1 MDRGGTFTDV
11 IGRSPEGRVVVRKV
25 LSERA
30 GRGRDAVVQGIRD
43 AAGLVDGDP
52 LPAIEVV
59 KLGTTVATNALLER
73 TGTPTV
79 VVVTEGHADGLRI
92 GYQNRPDLF
101 ARHVVLPAPLYAR
114 VVEAPERVGAD
125 GRVLRPLDA
134 EAVRAGLEAAYAAGC
149 RSCAVALLHSV
160 LDGAHEDRVG
170 EIAADVGFEHV
181 SLSHRVS
188 PLVKWVRRGDTAVV
202 DAYVGPALGRYVRE
216 VRRELGE
223 ATPLLCM
230 QSNGGLVAA
239 PGFRGKDALLS
250 GPAGGVVGAVAACRA
265 EGIERLVAFDMGGT
279 STDVAHFA
287 GRFERAD
294 EAEVAG
300 VRVRVPML
308 AVETVA
314 AGGGSVCRVVA
325 GRAQVG
331 PDSAGA
337 DPGPA
342 AYGRGGPATVTD
354 CSVVLGKLP
363 PDAVPPVF
371 GESGTAPLDADA
383 ARAALEALRPD
394 PPPRPP
400 SDGEAEPG
408 GGAVEALAE
417 GLLTVAVENMA
428 HAIRAVSL
436 ERGRSL
442 EDVALCA
449 FGGAGGQHACR
460 LADALG
466 IGTVVVHPLAGV
478 LSAYGIGVADVRA
491 VRERSV
497 ERDLDADTVAA
508 VAYALG
514 DLETEA
520 RAHLVESG
528 TARPDD
534 AVDVYRTVRLRYAG
548 ADAALA
554 VPFAGGPHPGEA
566 TDLRAAFEAE
576 HRRRYGFAQPGR
588 PVTVAVA
595 SVEVVRP
602 GEAPDLPAPP
612 SAGGEPEREVQVY
625 TGGRWRAAPL
635 WRRPAL
641 APGAEVVGP
650 AIVAEET
657 GTTVVEPGWRAAVS
671 PTGTLLLTRDADA
684 GGAAAVPKAVQ
695 LEVFANRFKAI
706 AEQMG
711 VALQQTAHSVNI
723 RERLDFSCAVFDG
736 EGALVANAPHIP
748 VHLGSMG
755 ESVRAVIERFGG
767 EMADGDAFVLNDPYA
782 GGTHLPDLTVVTPV
796 FVSHTARDLPPPPG
810 EGRGGGRASS
820 AVPGGGPAAPLP
832 ASPRWGEET
841 QAPISN
847 GPSEGG
853 AAPSFFVA
861 ARGHHADVGGTTP
874 GSVPPDSTRIEDEG
888 VLIAPMRLVRAGR
901 FLEEPWREALA
912 RGPHPARR
920 PAQNTADVQAQ
931 VAACAR
937 GGAALRRLA
946 DEHGAKAI
954 TAWMGRL
961 QDHAA
966 EAVRRALGGVAGGAF
981 RCRLD
986 TGEEIAVAVSASD
999 GALRID
1005 WTGTSPQ
1012 TARNVNAPLAVTR
1025 AAVLY
1030 VVRTLLD
1037 GGLPLNEGC
1046 LRPVEIVVP
1055 AGSMLAPAPPAAV
1068 VAGNVETSQIAVDA
1082 LFGALGLLAG
1092 SQGTMNNLTFG
1103 TDRYQYYET
1112 LCGGTG
1118 AGPDH
1123 PGTSAVHSHMTNS
1136 LLTDPEVLEA
1146 RFPVR
1151 LERFAIRR
1159 GSGGAGRQPGGDGV
1173 VREIRFL
1180 ESMTVS
1186 VLSGRRRVA
1195 PHGLEG
1201 GAAGAP
1207 GRNTLLRADGTD
1219 VDLGGTATV
1228 EVGAGDRLR
1237 IETPGGG
1244 GYGPAA

>member
-1 MDRGGTFTDV
+1 MPPRPARWTFWVDRGGTFTDV
-11 IGRSPEGRVVVRKV
+11 VGLSPGGHVVVKKV

-30 GRGRDAVVQGIRD
+30 GRGRDAVVQGVRD
-43 AAGLVDGDP
+43 VLGLADGDP
-52 LPAIEVV
+52 LPAIDVV

-125 GRVLRPLDA
+125 GRVLRPLDSG
-134 EAVRAGLEAAYAAGC
+134 AVRAGLEAAYAAGC

-160 LDGAHEDRVG
+160 LDGTHEERVG
-170 EIAADVGFEHV
+170 QIAAEVGFEHV

-202 DAYVGPALGRYVRE
+202 DAYVGPVLGRYVRQ
-216 VRRELGE
+216 VQRELGD

-265 EGIERLVAFDMGGT
+265 EGVERLVAFDMGGT
-279 STDVAHFA
+279 STDVAHYA

-354 CSVVLGKLP
+354 CNVVLGKLP
-363 PDAVPPVF
+363 PDAVPAVF
-371 GESGTAPLDADA
+371 GETGTAPLDADA
-383 ARAALEALRPD
+383 ARAALEALRPA
-394 PPPRPP
+394 
-400 SDGEAEPG
+400 DGEAGPG

-436 ERGRSL
+436 ERGHSL

-466 IGTVVVHPLAGV
+466 VGTVVVHPLAGV
-478 LSAYGIGVADVRA
+478 LSAYGIGVADVRV

-508 VAYALG
+508 VAGALD
-514 DLETEA
+514 DLEAEA

-534 AVDVYRTVRLRYAG
+534 AVEVHRSIRLRYAG

-554 VPFAGGPHPGEA
+554 VPFAGGPDPGGA
-566 TDLRAAFEAE
+566 AGLRAAFEVE
-576 HRRRYGFAQPGR
+576 HRRRYGFAQPDR
-588 PVTVAVA
+588 PVTVAAA
-595 SVEVVRP
+595 SAEVVRP
-602 GEAPDLPAPP
+602 GEAPGLPAPP
-612 SAGGEPEREVQVY
+612 AEGGEPEREVRVW
-625 TGGRWRAAPL
+625 TGGRWHAAPL

-641 APGAEVVGP
+641 APGAEVAGP

-657 GTTVVEPGWRAAVS
+657 GTTVVEPGWRATVS
-671 PTGTLLLTRDADA
+671 ATGALLLTRDAGA
-684 GGAAAVPKAVQ
+684 GGAVLVPEAVQ
-695 LEVFANRFKAI
+695 LEVFANRFKAV

-736 EGALVANAPHIP
+736 AGALVANAPHIP

-755 ESVRAVIERFGG
+755 ESVRAAAERFRG

-782 GGTHLPDLTVVTPV
+782 GGTHLPDVTVVAPV
-796 FVSHTARDLPPPPG
+796 FA
-810 EGRGGGRASS
+810 GGADRT
-820 AVPGGGPAAPLP
+820 PAAP
-832 ASPRWGEET
+832 A
-841 QAPISN
+841 
-847 GPSEGG
+847 
-853 AAPSFFVA
+853 FFVA

-888 VLIAPMRLVRAGR
+888 VLIAPMRLVRDGR
-901 FLEEPWREALA
+901 FLEEPWLAALA
-912 RGPHPARR
+912 HAPHPARR

-946 DEHGAKAI
+946 DEHGAGTVA
-954 TAWMGRL
+954 AWMGRL

-986 TGEEIAVAVSASD
+986 TGEEVAVAVAVD
-999 GALRID
+999 GGRLRVD

-1046 LRPVEIVVP
+1046 LRPVEVVVP
-1055 AGSMLAPAPPAAV
+1055 AGSLLAPAPPAAV

-1103 TDRYQYYET
+1103 TADYQYYET

-1151 LERFAIRR
+1151 LERFAVRR

-1173 VREIRFL
+1173 VRVLRFL
-1180 ESMTVS
+1180 EPMTVS
-1186 VLSGRRRVA
+1186 VLSGRRAVA

-1201 GAAGAP
+1201 GADGAP

-1228 EVGAGDRLR
+1228 EVEAGDRLR

>member
-1 MDRGGTFTDV
+1 MPPRPARWTFWVDRGGTFTDV
-11 IGRSPEGRVVVRKV
+11 IGRSPEGGVVVRKV

-30 GRGRDAVVQGIRD
+30 GRTANRWARDAVVQGIRD
-43 AAGLVDGDP
+43 VLGLAEGDP
-52 LPAIEVV
+52 LPDIEVV

-125 GRVLRPLDA
+125 GSVLRPLDA
-134 EAVRAGLEAAYAAGC
+134 EAVRAGLEEAYAAGC

-170 EIAADVGFEHV
+170 EIADDVGFEHV

-216 VRRELGE
+216 VQRELGP

-265 EGIERLVAFDMGGT
+265 EGIGRLVAFDMGGT
-279 STDVAHFA
+279 STDVAHYD
-287 GRFERAD
+287 GHFERAD

-354 CSVVLGKLP
+354 CNVVLGKLP
-363 PDAVPPVF
+363 PDAVPAVF
-371 GESGTAPLDADA
+371 GETGTAPLDADA

-428 HAIRAVSL
+428 HAIRSVSL
-436 ERGRSL
+436 ERGHSL

-478 LSAYGIGVADVRA
+478 LSAYGIGVADVR
-491 VRERSV
+491 VLRERSV
-497 ERDLDADTVAA
+497 ERDLNADTVAA
-508 VAYALG
+508 VADALG
-514 DLETEA
+514 DLEAEA

-554 VPFAGGPHPGEA
+554 VPFAGGSHADEA
-566 TDLRAAFEAE
+566 ERLRAAFEAE
-576 HRRRYGFAQPGR
+576 HRRRYGFAQPDR
-588 PVTVAVA
+588 PVTVAVV
-595 SVEVVRP
+595 SVEVVRLGKTP
-602 GEAPDLPAPP
+602 SLPAPP
-612 SAGGEPEREVQVY
+612 SAGGQPEREVQVW
-625 TGGRWRAAPL
+625 TGGRWRVAPL

-641 APGAEVVGP
+641 APGAEVAGP
-650 AIVAEET
+650 AVVAEET
-657 GTTVVEPGWRAAVS
+657 GTTVVEPGWRATVS
-671 PTGTLLLTRDADA
+671 ATGALLLTRDAGA
-684 GGAAAVPKAVQ
+684 GGAVLVPEAVQ
-695 LEVFANRFKAI
+695 LEVFANRFKAV

-711 VALQQTAHSVNI
+711 VALQQTAQSVNI

-736 EGALVANAPHIP
+736 AGALVANAPHIP

-755 ESVRAVIERFGG
+755 ESVRAVAERFRG

-782 GGTHLPDLTVVTPV
+782 GGTHLPDVTVVAPV
-796 FVSHTARDLPPPPG
+796 FA
-810 EGRGGGRASS
+810 GGADRT
-820 AVPGGGPAAPLP
+820 PAAP
-832 ASPRWGEET
+832 A
-841 QAPISN
+841 
-847 GPSEGG
+847 
-853 AAPSFFVA
+853 FFVA
-861 ARGHHADVGGTTP
+861 ARGHHADVGGITP

-888 VLIAPMRLVRAGR
+888 VLIAPMRLVQGGR
-901 FLEEPWREALA
+901 FLEEPWLAALA
-912 RGPHPARR
+912 HAPHPARR

-937 GGAALRRLA
+937 GGAALQRLA
-946 DEHGAKAI
+946 DEHGVETVA
-954 TAWMGRL
+954 AWMGRL

-986 TGEEIAVAVSASD
+986 TGEEVAVAVSVDD
-999 GALRID
+999 GRLRVD
-1005 WTGTSPQ
+1005 WSGTSPQ
-1012 TARNVNAPLAVTR
+1012 TDRNVNAPLAVTR

-1046 LRPVEIVVP
+1046 LRPVEVVVP
-1055 AGSMLAPAPPAAV
+1055 AGSLLAPAPPAAV

-1103 TDRYQYYET
+1103 TADYQYYET

-1151 LERFAIRR
+1151 LERFAVRR
-1159 GSGGAGRQPGGDGV
+1159 GSGGAGRQRGGDGV
-1173 VREIRFL
+1173 VRMLRFL
-1180 ESMTVS
+1180 EPMTVS
-1186 VLSGRRRVA
+1186 VLSGRRAVA

-1201 GAAGAP
+1201 GADGAP

-1244 GYGPAA
+1244 GYGSAA

>member
-1 MDRGGTFTDV
+1 MPPRPARWTFWVDRGGTFTDV
-11 IGRSPEGRVVVRKV
+11 IGRSPEGGVVVRKV

-30 GRGRDAVVQGIRD
+30 GRARDAVVQGIRD
-43 AAGLVDGDP
+43 VLGLADGDS
-52 LPAIEVV
+52 LPDIEVV

-79 VVVTEGHADGLRI
+79 LVVTEGHADGLRI
-92 GYQNRPDLF
+92 GTQNRPDLF

-125 GRVLRPLDA
+125 GSVLRPLDA

-216 VRRELGE
+216 VQGELGE

-239 PGFRGKDALLS
+239 PGFLGKDALLS

-265 EGIERLVAFDMGGT
+265 EGIEQLVAFDMGGT
-279 STDVAHFA
+279 STDVAHYA
-287 GRFERAD
+287 GAFERAD
-294 EAEVAG
+294 EAAVAG

-354 CSVVLGKLP
+354 CNVVLGKLP
-363 PDAVPPVF
+363 ADAVPAVF
-371 GESGTAPLDADA
+371 GETGTARLDADA
-383 ARAALEALRPD
+383 ARTALEALRPD

-400 SDGEAEPG
+400 ADGEAKPG

-436 ERGRSL
+436 ERGHGL

-478 LSAYGIGVADVRA
+478 LSAYGIGVADVRV

-508 VAYALG
+508 VADALD
-514 DLETEA
+514 DLEAEA

-534 AVDVYRTVRLRYAG
+534 AVEVHRSIRLRYAG

-554 VPFAGGPHPGEA
+554 VPLAGGPHPGGA
-566 TDLRAAFEAE
+566 ADLRAAFEAE
-576 HRRRYGFAQPGR
+576 HRRRYGFAQPDR

-595 SVEVVRP
+595 GVEVVRP
-602 GEAPDLPAPP
+602 GETPDLPAPP
-612 SAGGEPEREVQVY
+612 GAGGEPEREVQVY
-625 TGGRWRAAPL
+625 TGGRWHAAPL

-650 AIVAEET
+650 AVIAEET

-684 GGAAAVPKAVQ
+684 GGAASVPEAVQ
-695 LEVFANRFKAI
+695 LEVFANRFKAV

-736 EGALVANAPHIP
+736 AGALVANAPHIP

-755 ESVRAVIERFGG
+755 ESVRAVIERFGS
-767 EMADGDAFVLNDPYA
+767 EMADGDAFVLNDPYV
-782 GGTHLPDLTVVTPV
+782 GGTHLPDLTVVMPV
-796 FVSHTARDLPPPPG
+796 FAPPPG
-810 EGRGGGRASS
+810 GAAGGADRT
-820 AVPGGGPAAPLP
+820 P
-832 ASPRWGEET
+832 
-841 QAPISN
+841 
-847 GPSEGG
+847 
-853 AAPSFFVA
+853 AAPSFYVA

-888 VLIAPMRLVRAGR
+888 VLIAPMRLVRGGR
-901 FLEEPWREALA
+901 FLDAPWQAALA
-912 RGPHPARR
+912 AGPHPARR

-946 DEHGAKAI
+946 DEHGAEAI
-954 TAWMGRL
+954 AAWMGRL

-986 TGEEIAVAVSASD
+986 TGEEVAVTVSVNG
-999 GALRID
+999 GALRVD

-1030 VVRTLLD
+1030 VVRTLLG

-1046 LRPVEIVVP
+1046 LRPVEVVVP

-1103 TDRYQYYET
+1103 SADYQYYET

-1151 LERFAIRR
+1151 LERFAVRR

-1180 ESMTVS
+1180 EPMTVS
-1186 VLSGRRRVA
+1186 VLSGRRTVA
-1195 PHGLEG
+1195 PHGLAG

-1207 GRNTLLRADGTD
+1207 GRNTLVRADGTD
-1219 VDLGGTATV
+1219 VDLGGTAV
-1228 EVGAGDRLR
+1228 LDVAAGDRLR

>member
-1 MDRGGTFTDV
+1 M
-11 IGRSPEGRVVVRKV
+11 IGRSPEGRVVVKKV

-30 GRGRDAVVQGIRD
+30 GRAANRQARDAVVQGIRD
-43 AAGLVDGDP
+43 VLGLADGDP

-79 VVVTEGHADGLRI
+79 LVVTEGFGDGLRI

-134 EAVRAGLEAAYAAGC
+134 EAVRAELEEAYAAGC
-149 RSCAVALLHSV
+149 RSCAVAFLHSV
-160 LDGAHEDRVG
+160 LNGAHEEAAG
-170 EIAADVGFEHV
+170 EIALSVGFEHV

-202 DAYVGPALGRYVRE
+202 DATVGPVLGRYVRA
-216 VRRELGE
+216 VQRELGD

-265 EGIERLVAFDMGGT
+265 EGVDRLVAFDMGGT
-279 STDVAHFA
+279 STDVAHYA
-287 GRFERAD
+287 GHFERTD

-354 CSVVLGKLP
+354 CNVVLGKLP

-371 GESGTAPLDADA
+371 GESGTARLDADA
-383 ARAALEALRPD
+383 ARAALETLAEGGPQ
-394 PPPRPP
+394 P
-400 SDGEAEPG
+400 SGRRSQT
-408 GGAVEALAE
+408 GGAVEAIAE

-436 ERGRSL
+436 ERGHSL
-442 EDVALCA
+442 EGVALCA

-491 VRERSV
+491 VRQRSV
-497 ERDLDADTVAA
+497 ERDLDADAVATVAD
-508 VAYALG
+508 ALAH
-514 DLETEA
+514 LEAEA

-528 TARPDD
+528 TAQPDD
-534 AVDVYRTVRLRYAG
+534 ALDVHRSVRLRYAG

-554 VPFAGGPHPGEA
+554 VPSAGGPQPGGPHPGGA
-566 TDLRAAFEAE
+566 ADLRAAFEE
-576 HRRRYGFAQPGR
+576 RHRERYGFAQPDR

-595 SVEVVRP
+595 VVEVVRP
-602 GEAPDLPAPP
+602 GETPALPAPP
-612 SAGGEPEREVQVY
+612 AEGGAPEREARVY
-625 TGGRWRAAPL
+625 TGGRWHAAPL
-635 WRRPAL
+635 WRRRSL
-641 APGAEVVGP
+641 APGAEVAGP

-657 GTTVVEPGWRAAVS
+657 GTTVVEPGWRATVAPS
-671 PTGTLLLTRDADA
+671 GTLLLTRDADV
-684 GGAAAVPKAVQ
+684 GGAAAVPEAVQ
-695 LEVFANRFKAI
+695 LEVFANRFKAV

-736 EGALVANAPHIP
+736 DGALVANAPHIP

-755 ESVRAVIERFGG
+755 ESVRAVIEQFRG
-767 EMADGDAFVLNDPYA
+767 EMAGGDAFVLNDPYA
-782 GGTHLPDLTVVTPV
+782 GGTHLPDLTVVMPV
-796 FVSHTARDLPPPPG
+796 F
-810 EGRGGGRASS
+810 
-820 AVPGGGPAAPLP
+820 
-832 ASPRWGEET
+832 
-841 QAPISN
+841 
-847 GPSEGG
+847 EGG
-853 AAPSFFVA
+853 ADRGPAEPSFFVA

-874 GSVPPDSTRIEDEG
+874 GSVPPDSTHVDDEG
-888 VLIAPMRLVRAGR
+888 VLIAPMRLVRGGR
-901 FLEEPWREALA
+901 FLEGPWRAALA

-937 GGAALRRLA
+937 GAAALRRLA
-946 DEHGAKAI
+946 AEHGAGVVA
-954 TAWMGRL
+954 AWMGRL
-961 QDHAA
+961 QDHAE

-981 RCRLD
+981 ACRLD
-986 TGEEIAVAVSASD
+986 TGETVRVAVSVDAAARS
-999 GALRID
+999 LRVD

-1046 LRPVEIVVP
+1046 LQPVELVVP
-1055 AGSMLAPAPPAAV
+1055 AGSMLSPSPPAAV

-1103 TDRYQYYET
+1103 TDRFQYYET

-1118 AGPDH
+1118 AGPGH

-1136 LLTDPEVLEA
+1136 LLTDPEILEA

-1151 LERFAIRR
+1151 LERFAVRR

-1173 VREIRFL
+1173 VRVLRFL
-1180 ESMTVS
+1180 EPMTVS
-1186 VLSGRRRVA
+1186 VLSGRRSVA
-1195 PHGLEG
+1195 PHGLAG
-1201 GAAGAP
+1201 GADGAP
-1207 GRNTLLRADGTD
+1207 GRNTLVRADGAET
-1219 VDLGGTATV
+1219 DLGGTAV
-1228 EVGAGDRLR
+1228 LDVAAGDRLR

-1244 GYGPAA
+1244 GYGPPG

>member
-1 MDRGGTFTDV
+1 MPPRPARWTFWVDRGGTFTDV
-11 IGRSPEGRVVVRKV
+11 IGLSPGGDVVVRKV

-30 GRGRDAVVQGIRD
+30 GRTANRQTRDAVVQGVRD
-43 AAGLVDGDP
+43 VLGLADGDP
-52 LPAIEVV
+52 LPDIEVV

-92 GYQNRPDLF
+92 GTQNRPDLF
-101 ARHVVLPAPLYAR
+101 ARHVVLPAPLYGR

-125 GRVLRPLDA
+125 GSVLRPLDA
-134 EAVRAGLEAAYAAGC
+134 EAVRAGLEEAYAAGF

-170 EIAADVGFEHV
+170 GIARSVGFEHV

-216 VRRELGE
+216 VRRELGD

-265 EGIERLVAFDMGGT
+265 EGIGRLVAFDMGGT
-279 STDVAHFA
+279 STDVAHYA

-354 CSVVLGKLP
+354 CNVVLGKLP

-371 GESGTAPLDADA
+371 GEDGTARLDADA
-383 ARAALEALRPD
+383 ARAALEALLPEL
-394 PPPRPP
+394 PRP
-400 SDGEAEPG
+400 ACG

-436 ERGRSL
+436 ERGRGL

-497 ERDLDADTVAA
+497 EQNLNGGGVAA
-508 VAYALG
+508 VAEALD
-514 DLETEA
+514 DLEVEA
-520 RAHLVESG
+520 RTHLVESG

-534 AVDVYRTVRLRYAG
+534 ALDVRRTVRLRYAG

-554 VPFAGGPHPGEA
+554 VPFASGPHPGEA
-566 TDLRAAFEAE
+566 VDLRAAFEAE
-576 HRRRYGFAQPGR
+576 HRRRYGFAQPDR

-595 SVEVVRP
+595 GVEVVRP
-602 GEAPDLPAPP
+602 GETPNLPAPP
-612 SAGGEPEREVQVY
+612 THGGEPEREVQVY
-625 TGGRWRAAPL
+625 TGGRWHAAPL

-650 AIVAEET
+650 AVIAEET

-684 GGAAAVPKAVQ
+684 GRAAAVPEAVQ
-695 LEVFANRFKAI
+695 LEVFANRFKAV

-736 EGALVANAPHIP
+736 AGALVANAPHIP

-755 ESVRAVIERFGG
+755 ESVRAVIERFGS

-796 FVSHTARDLPPPPG
+796 FV
-810 EGRGGGRASS
+810 GGADRT
-820 AVPGGGPAAPLP
+820 P
-832 ASPRWGEET
+832 
-841 QAPISN
+841 
-847 GPSEGG
+847 

-861 ARGHHADVGGTTP
+861 ARGHHTDVGGVTP
-874 GSVPPDSTRIEDEG
+874 GSVPPHSTRIEDEG
-888 VLIAPMRLVRAGR
+888 VLIAPMRLVRGGR

-946 DEHGAKAI
+946 DEHGAEAI

-986 TGEEIAVAVSASD
+986 TGEEVAVAVSVN
-999 GALRID
+999 GGRLRVD

-1012 TARNVNAPLAVTR
+1012 TDRNVNAPLAVTR

-1068 VAGNVETSQIAVDA
+1068 VAGNIETSQIAVDA
-1082 LFGALGLLAG
+1082 LLGALGLLAG

-1103 TDRYQYYET
+1103 TADYQYYET

-1151 LERFAIRR
+1151 LERFAVRR

-1180 ESMTVS
+1180 EPMTVS

-1195 PHGLEG
+1195 PHGLAG
-1201 GAAGAP
+1201 GADGAP
-1207 GRNTLLRADGTD
+1207 GRNTLLHADGAKR
-1219 VDLGGTATV
+1219 DLGGTATV